1 MPRQARL
8 DAPGTLHHVI
18 LRGIERRRIVD
29 DRADQDAFIERM
41 GQTALETGVTIYA
54 WSLLPN
60 HAHILL
66 KSGQAGLSHYMRRFL
81 TGYAITYNKRHNRY
95 GHLFQNRFKSI
106 VCDEDA
112 YFRELVR
119 YIHLNPLRAK
129 LVKNLTELDRY
140 PLSGHPCLMGKK
152 DYEWQDREN
161 VLSWFGKREREARK
175 AYRAYMKEGIN
186 HGNRPELVGGGLIR
200 SMGGWSVVS
209 SLRKDREKLLTDD
222 RVLGSGEFVEKVIRE
237 ADEKVIY
244 QVSRTSLQL
253 KVRGFIAVVC
263 AREGVTVNE
272 LRSGS
277 RRGKLPSLRSALV
290 ISLVKDYGIPL
301 AEIGRQVGISTSAVS
316 KIMSRHEFNKS
327 S

>member
-1 MPRQARL
+1 MSRQARL

-18 LRGIERRRIVD
+18 IRGIEKRRIVD
-29 DRADQDAFIERM
+29 DGVDQDAFIERM
-41 GQTALETGVTIYA
+41 GKTALETGVTIYA
-54 WSLLPN
+54 WSLLSN

-81 TGYAITYNKRHNRY
+81 TGYAITYNRRHNRY

-106 VCDEDA
+106 VCDQDV

-119 YIHLNPLRAK
+119 YIHLNPLRAE
-129 LVKNLTELDRY
+129 LVKNVRELDHY
-140 PLSGHPCLMGKK
+140 PLSGHHCLMGKK
-152 DYEWQDREN
+152 DYGWQDRRY
-161 VLSWFGKREREARK
+161 VLSWFGKREKEARK
-175 AYRAYMKEGIN
+175 AYRDYMKEGIN

-209 SLRKDREKLLTDD
+209 SLRKDRGKLLTDE
-222 RVLGSGEFVEKVIRE
+222 RVLGSGEFVERVIKE
-237 ADEKVIY
+237 ADKEVLY
-244 QVSRTSLQL
+244 QVSRASLHL
-253 KVRGFIAVVC
+253 KVGGVIAEVC

-277 RRGKLPSLRSALV
+277 RRGKIPSLRSTIV
-290 ISLVKDYGIPL
+290 MRLVKDYGIPL

-316 KIMSRHEFNKS
+316 KIVSRNEIS
-327 S
+327 

>member
-29 DRADQDAFIERM
+29 DRADQEAFIERM
-41 GQTALETGVTIYA
+41 GQSALETGIMIYA

-81 TGYAITYNKRHNRY
+81 TGYAITYNRRHNRY

-106 VCDEDA
+106 VCDEDV
-112 YFRELVR
+112 YFKELVR

-129 LVKNLTELDRY
+129 LVKDLRELDRY
-140 PLSGHPCLMGKK
+140 PLSGHRCLMGKR
-152 DYEWQDREN
+152 DYEWQDRKY
-161 VLSWFGKREREARK
+161 VISWFGKRDKEARK
-175 AYRAYMKEGIN
+175 AYRDYMREGIN
-186 HGNRPELVGGGLIR
+186 QGNRPELVGGGLIR
-200 SMGGWSVVS
+200 SLGGWSVVS
-209 SLRKDREKLLTDD
+209 SLRKDKEKLLTDE
-222 RVLGSGEFVEKVIRE
+222 RVLGSGEFAEKIIRE

-244 QVSRTSLQL
+244 QFSRTSLQL
-253 KVRGFIAVVC
+253 KVRGLIEEVC
-263 AREGVTVNE
+263 AREGVAVHE

-277 RRGKLPSLRSALV
+277 RRGKLPSLRSAIV
-290 ISLVKDYGIPL
+290 IRLVKDYGIPL

-316 KIMSRHEFNKS
+316 KIMSRNEFN
-327 S
+327 

>member
-1 MPRQARL
+1 M
-8 DAPGTLHHVI
+8 G
-18 LRGIERRRIVD
+18 RI
-29 DRADQDAFIERM
+29 
-41 GQTALETGVTIYA
+41 ALEAGVTIYA

-66 KSGQAGLSHYMRRFL
+66 KSGQVGLSQYMRRFL
-81 TGYAITYNKRHNRY
+81 TGYALTYNRRHNRY

-106 VCDEDA
+106 VCDEDV
-112 YFRELVR
+112 YFQELVR

-129 LVKNLTELDRY
+129 LVENLRELDRY

-152 DYEWQDREN
+152 DCTWQDRRY
-161 VLSWFGKREREARK
+161 VLSWFGKREQEARK
-175 AYRAYMKEGIN
+175 TYRAYMKEGIN

-209 SLRKDREKLLTDD
+209 SLRKDREKLLTDE

-244 QVSRTSLQL
+244 QVSRTSLKL
-253 KVRGFIAVVC
+253 KVKGLVAEVC

-277 RRGKLPSLRSALV
+277 RRGKLPSLRSAIV
-290 ISLVKDYGIPL
+290 IHLVKDYGIPL

-316 KIMSRHEFNKS
+316 KILSRNEFS
-327 S
+327 

>member
-29 DRADQDAFIERM
+29 DRTDHGAFISRM
-41 GQTALETGVTIYA
+41 GQSALETGVTIYA
-54 WSLLPN
+54 WSLMPN

-66 KSGQAGLSHYMRRFL
+66 KSGQAGLSNYMRRFL
-81 TGYAITYNKRHNRY
+81 TGYAITYNRRHNRY

-106 VCDEDA
+106 VCDEDV
-112 YFRELVR
+112 YFKELVR

-129 LVKNLTELDRY
+129 LVTNLAELDRY
-140 PLSGHPCLMGKK
+140 TLSGHHCLMGKK
-152 DYEWQDREN
+152 GYEWQDARY
-161 VLSWFGKREREARK
+161 VLSWFGEREREARK

-186 HGNRPELVGGGLIR
+186 QGNRPELVGGGLIR
-200 SMGGWSVVS
+200 SIGGWSVVS
-209 SLRKDREKLLTDD
+209 SLRKDRGQLLTDE

-237 ADEKVIY
+237 ADEKVSY
-244 QVSRTSLQL
+244 QVLRTSLHL
-253 KVRGFIAVVC
+253 KVRGLIAEVC

-277 RRGKLPSLRSALV
+277 RRGKLPSVRSALV
-290 ISLVKDYGIPL
+290 IRLVKEYGIPL

-316 KIMSRHEFNKS
+316 KIMSRHEFN
-327 S
+327 

>member
-8 DAPGTLHHVI
+8 DVPGTLHHVI
-18 LRGIERRRIVD
+18 IRGIEKRRIVD
-29 DRADQDAFIERM
+29 DGVDQGAFIERM
-41 GQTALETGVTIYA
+41 GQAALETGVTIYA

-66 KSGQAGLSHYMRRFL
+66 KSGQAGLSQYMRRFL
-81 TGYAITYNKRHNRY
+81 TGYAITYNRRHNRY

-106 VCDEDA
+106 VCDEDV
-112 YFRELVR
+112 YFKELVR

-129 LVKNLTELDRY
+129 LVKNLRELDHY
-140 PLSGHPCLMGKK
+140 PLSGHHCLMGKK
-152 DYEWQDREN
+152 DYGWQDRRY
-161 VLSWFGKREREARK
+161 VLSWFGKREEEARK
-175 AYRAYMKEGIN
+175 AYRDYMEEGIN

-209 SLRKDREKLLTDD
+209 SLRKDRGKLLTDE
-222 RVLGSGEFVEKVIRE
+222 RVLGSGEFVERVIKE
-237 ADEKVIY
+237 ADKEVIY

-253 KVRGFIAVVC
+253 KVEGVIAEVC

-277 RRGKLPSLRSALV
+277 RRGKLPFLRSAIV
-290 ISLVKDYGIPL
+290 IRLVKDYGIPL

-316 KIMSRHEFNKS
+316 KIVSRNEIS
-327 S
+327 